1 MFWTLLLKEWPLLGF
16 SLRSDGDSK
25 GTAFAEIVLDR
36 GLEYKTE
43 KLSQSS
49 KAILTFLE

>member
-16 SLRSDGDSK
+16 SRSDGDSK

-36 GLEYKTE
+36 GLEYKME